1 MANFSGW
8 RTYDSSPLM
17 EPEYYKLLRKI
28 ILIEN
33 NTAVKALTKQNIQRL
48 NGKFKKITYLEY
60 WNWNTKPALTTKEII
75 METF

>member
-33 NTAVKALTKQNIQRL
+33 NTAVKALTKQNI
-48 NGKFKKITYLEY
+48 
-60 WNWNTKPALTTKEII
+60 
-75 METF
+75 